1 MCFNHML
8 ILILAAISIWVIFN
22 FTLTTFE
29 ANYLVLNVNISYFSK
44 IRQISQAS

>member
-29 ANYLVLNVNISYFSK
+29 ANYLNVNISYFSK